1 MKYYTVLI
9 VAVIVIAGLGLFVYY
24 ENENN
29 HKTVTGSHVYLG
41 AVYGGQTQLTN
52 YVSASVYFGNGINL
66 KDNIYYIVLSIWDSN
81 YSYDQIGISSLYGK
95 FYCTYSYTE
104 MVNGSIKYV
113 FDPHWVQIVPGQ
125 HEMSMY
131 VYNGNVVFRFDNNN
145 YTAYTG
151 GNNFA
156 IETNEKVG
164 NHSFSGLTIYEEIY
178 GFNKSLPG
186 ISFNFSNIEFGTT
199 GYPTGSISDW
209 IQFSHNLT
217 DNFTSVVF
225 MKSNSVN
232 IYNSVPYTLVLT
244 VKNLVSPAYFMVSD
258 INVTLPGSGQYTFNL
273 LPGNYT
279 LYLIYGGQVKTYK
292 VAIDSD
298 VHYTITL

>member
-1 MKYYTVLI
+1 
-9 VAVIVIAGLGLFVYY
+9 
-24 ENENN
+24 
-29 HKTVTGSHVYLG
+29 
-41 AVYGGQTQLTN
+41 
-52 YVSASVYFGNGINL
+52 
-66 KDNIYYIVLSIWDSN
+66 
-81 YSYDQIGISSLYGK
+81 
-95 FYCTYSYTE
+95 
-104 MVNGSIKYV
+104 
-113 FDPHWVQIVPGQ
+113 
-125 HEMSMY
+125 
-131 VYNGNVVFRFDNNN
+131 NNN

-199 GYPTGSISDW
+199 GYPTGPISDW